1 MCPVSQE
8 FKCLDMYFGW
18 TVIQQTVVQ
27 EQERGYYCFIS
38 ELHTFS
44 SSGFGL
50 CQCQSRIASPITPHN
65 NIRHSTASGL
75 LSVFSEKSNC
85 VCALVGYF
93 SALCQSL
100 QVLGGQVYSVSSP
113 WAFVVYFCFA
123 AESSTSTI
131 DPRPSLMRHKHTP
144 EALADLLN
152 TALLNSAAV

>member
-1 MCPVSQE
+1 MIRSPISTWNVSG
-8 FKCLDMYFGW
+8 KSCILDG
-18 TVIQQTVVQ
+18 QQTVVW
-27 EQERGYYCFIS
+27 EQERGYCCFIS

-44 SSGFGL
+44 SSSFGL
-50 CQCQSRIASPITPHN
+50 CQCQSQVAPPITPHN
-65 NIRHSTASGL
+65 NTRHSNAACF
-75 LSVFSEKSNC
+75 FSEKVIAS
-85 VCALVGYF
+85 AHLWDIL
-93 SALCQSL
+93 SALRQSL

-144 EALADLLN
+144 EARADLLN